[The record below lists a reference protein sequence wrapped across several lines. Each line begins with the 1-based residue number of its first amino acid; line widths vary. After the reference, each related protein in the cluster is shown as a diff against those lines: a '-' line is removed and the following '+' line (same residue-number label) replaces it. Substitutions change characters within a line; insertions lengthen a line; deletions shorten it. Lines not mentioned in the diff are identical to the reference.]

1 MLGNIRGKYGSIPIP
16 GAQMT
21 LDGDTLRGQA
31 QQMKATLI
39 TQLNQYLQ
47 TISRSAMLQK
57 KQQQAEQL
65 QTILSKVPTK
75 IYLF

>member
-57 KQQQAEQL
+57 KQQEAEQL